1 VADDECVWIGLV
13 GVGPLPTN
21 TNLDGAKG
29 AYVNALALAATVEDY
44 QRAVNIALDQLAL
57 FAFEFEDVER
67 FDNRSERMTLD
78 ADICVLADEA
88 RQSGHVR
95 FGEFHRFA
103 ALDG

>member
-1 VADDECVWIGLV
+1 MSVDRCVWVGLV

-29 AYVNALALAATVEDY
+29 AYVNALALASNVEDF
-44 QRAVNIALDQLAL
+44 QQAVRIALDQLAL
-57 FAFEFEDVER
+57 FAFEFEDVEL
-67 FDNRSERMTLD
+67 FDNRSERMKLD
-78 ADICVLADEA
+78 KDLYALAHEV
-88 RQSGHVR
+88 RQAGAVR